1 MVAGET
7 PEELRAFVAVVEEP
21 GLILSTYIGPFTTD
35 YSSFLEI

>member
-21 GLILSTYIGPFTTD
+21 GLILSTHMAAYNH
-35 YSSFLEI
+35 L